1 MRPRHLLVAVLLAA
15 LAAAGGWWLWQATEW
30 HETTHDLPLQ
40 GEAATNRWY
49 TLQRLAERAGARTVV
64 REQVEPLPPTD
75 ATLVLMSIHWNLF
88 PGRSQALR
96 RWVEAGG
103 HLVLSQNLV
112 PQDQGDEHD
121 EGDEDDEGGHGDDG
135 GLSWVG
141 VVAKFDKADSK
152 ALTAQAQEE
161 AKRRRQPGPFCRPYL
176 EKRGMAFGAP
186 RRYQVC
192 EHAGDHLAARAP
204 VRWSVD
210 GPAGPA
216 LLSVAIG
223 RGQVTVLSPRNLLH
237 NRHLLDGDHALL
249 AAAALQLQPGRSVWL
264 VADETR
270 TPLLAWLWQHGW
282 PAVLLAALV
291 VLLWLARRMPR
302 FGPLRAPAARA
313 RRAVSEQVRGTAAF
327 LMAQK
332 GAAALLAAQRRALA
346 EAAQRHIAGF
356 AALDEAAQAAAI
368 AARTG
373 LRAAQLVAAWQGSGR
388 EHPGWIVATLQLQE
402 TARRRLAA
410 GMDTGTAA
418 DGTRHQAPAT
428 PTASSPNPATK
439 DPADADQP

>member
-1 MRPRHLLVAVLLAA
+1 MTARHVTVGLLLAA
-15 LAAAGGWWLWQATEW
+15 LAATGGWWLWQATEW

-75 ATLVLMSIHWNLF
+75 ATLVLMSIHWDLF
-88 PGRSQALR
+88 PGRSEALR

-112 PQDQGDEHD
+112 PDASEDE
-121 EGDEDDEGGHGDDG
+121 EDDEADHGN
-135 GLSWVG
+135 GLAWVG
-141 VVAKFDKADSK
+141 VVSKFDKADSK
-152 ALTAQAQEE
+152 ALVAQEQAQAQ
-161 AKRRRQPGPFCRPYL
+161 RRQQPGPLCRPYL
-176 EKRGMAFGAP
+176 EKRGTAFGAP
-186 RRYQVC
+186 SRYRVC
-192 EHAGDHLAARAP
+192 HHAGSHLAARTP

-223 RGQVTVLSPRNLLH
+223 RGVVTVLSPRELLH

-249 AAAALQLQPGRSVWL
+249 AAAALQLQPGRSIWL
-264 VADETR
+264 VGDETR

-291 VLLWLARRMPR
+291 ILLWLARRMPR
-302 FGPLRAPAARA
+302 FGPLRAPAPRA

-327 LMAQK
+327 LMAQH

-356 AALDEAAQAAAI
+356 ATLDDAAQAAAL

-373 LRAAQLVAAWQGSGR
+373 LRASQLAAAWQGVGH
-388 EHPGWIVATLQLQE
+388 EHPRWIVATLQLQE

-410 GMDTGTAA
+410 GTDTGTAA
-418 DGTRHQAPAT
+418 DGTRHQATAA
-428 PTASSPNPATK
+428 PTASSPTPVTK

>member
-1 MRPRHLLVAVLLAA
+1 MTAQRIVTALLLAA
-15 LAAAGGWWLWQATEW
+15 LAAAGAWLWQATEW
-30 HETTHDLPLQ
+30 HETTEELPLQ

-49 TLQRLAERAGARTVV
+49 TLQRLAEQAGARTVV
-64 REQVEPLPPTD
+64 REQVEPLPPAD
-75 ATLVLMSIHWNLF
+75 ATLVLMSTHWDLF
-88 PGRSQALR
+88 PGRSKALR

-103 HLVLSQNLV
+103 HLVLSQNLLA
-112 PQDQGDEHD
+112 
-121 EGDEDDEGGHGDDG
+121 DEDDAEHDDAG
-135 GLSWVG
+135 SSLAWVA
-141 VVAKFDKADSK
+141 VEEKFDKADSK
-152 ALTAQAQEE
+152 AFAEHADKKSRGPQARTCRFYAE
-161 AKRRRQPGPFCRPYL
+161 RQGRP
-176 EKRGMAFGAP
+176 FGA
-186 RRYQVC
+186 RRSYRVC
-192 EHAGDHLAARAP
+192 DHAGSYLTARAP

-223 RGQVTVLSPRNLLH
+223 RGQVTVLSPRDLFH

-249 AAAALQLQPGRSVWL
+249 AAAALQLQPGRSIWL

-270 TPLLAWLWQHGW
+270 TPLLTWLWQRGW

-291 VLLWLARRMPR
+291 VTLWLARRMPR
-302 FGPLRAPAARA
+302 FGPLRAPAPRA

-327 LMAQK
+327 LMAQN

-356 AALDEAAQAAAI
+356 AALDDAAQAAAV

-373 LRAAQLVAAWQGSGR
+373 LRATQLVAAWQGVGR
-388 EHPGWIVATLQLQE
+388 EHPTWIIAALQLQE

-410 GMDTGTAA
+410 DGAA
-418 DGTRHQAPAT
+418 
-428 PTASSPNPATK
+428 ASSSNPATK